1 MAMRVLLIGALA
13 AFAASGAAANPRFD
27 YLLYCGGCHLEDGSG
42 DPPEV
47 PDLRADLDRFVHL
60 PDGRSYMARVPGS
73 FQAPISDAALAE
85 LLNWMVATYTPE
97 VGDFEPFT
105 AQEVAAYR
113 AEPLLDPL
121 TFRARIVRDLE
132 ADAAGGNGS

>member
-1 MAMRVLLIGALA
+1 VRAAPLLLASALLLA
-13 AFAASGAAANPRFD
+13 AATGAAGPRFD

-47 PDLRADLDRFVHL
+47 PDLRVDLGRFVHV

-97 VGDFEPFT
+97 VVDFEPFT
-105 AQEVAAYR
+105 AEEVAAYR

-121 TFRARIVRDLE
+121 EFRERLVADLE
-132 ADAAGGNGS
+132 NEGPPGGGP